1 MSILLPPTNCEK
13 ELTADLS
20 ASENE
25 EEENAQTNQP
35 DDSTPNFIEPSPKIC
50 TSTPRTPIIKKKRIG
65 LEDVNK
71 AAHDFFLQR
80 KKTAPI
86 EEDLDLCFL
95 KSVLPDMKC
104 MTPDQK
110 RRFKVG
116 VINLSGSILN
126 EKNISFCDQ
135 NQITS
140 GYRTQYHNMEKSS
153 NLVSPPMSSSSGST
167 YSTNSLNLAHPSTS
181 SQVYTQEWPYNQ

>member
-1 MSILLPPTNCEK
+1 MSLLLPSNNCEK
-13 ELTADLS
+13 EITTDLS

-25 EEENAQTNQP
+25 EENDETNQP
-35 DDSTPNFIEPSPKIC
+35 DALTSSFIELSPKIF
-50 TSTPRTPIIKKKRIG
+50 TSTPTQINKKKRIG

-71 AAHDFFLQR
+71 AAHDFFVQR
-80 KKTAPI
+80 KKTVTAV

-126 EKNISFCDQ
+126 EKNISFGDQ

-140 GYRTQYHNMEKSS
+140 GYSTQYHNLERSS
-153 NLVSPPMSSSSGST
+153 NIESPAMLSSSRSS
-167 YSTNSLNLAHPSTS
+167 YSTPPLNLAHPSTS
-181 SQVYTQEWPYNQ
+181 SRVYTQEWPYNQ

>member
-1 MSILLPPTNCEK
+1 MIFSYK
-13 ELTADLS
+13 
-20 ASENE
+20 
-25 EEENAQTNQP
+25 
-35 DDSTPNFIEPSPKIC
+35 
-50 TSTPRTPIIKKKRIG
+50 G
-65 LEDVNK
+65 
-71 AAHDFFLQR
+71 

-110 RRFKVG
+110 RRFNVG

-135 NQITS
+135 SQIIS
-140 GYRTQYHNMEKSS
+140 GY
-153 NLVSPPMSSSSGST
+153 ST
-167 YSTNSLNLAHPSTS
+167 
-181 SQVYTQEWPYNQ
+181 

>member
-1 MSILLPPTNCEK
+1 MHVKQSHNIIRSEYLNFVEPFTKSRKQSGNMSLLLPSNNCEK
-13 ELTADLS
+13 EITTDLS

-25 EEENAQTNQP
+25 EENDETNQP
-35 DDSTPNFIEPSPKIC
+35 DASTSSFIEPSPKIY
-50 TSTPRTPIIKKKRIG
+50 
-65 LEDVNK
+65 VNK
-71 AAHDFFLQR
+71 AAHDFFVQR
-80 KKTAPI
+80 KKTVTAV

-126 EKNISFCDQ
+126 EKNISFGDQ

-140 GYRTQYHNMEKSS
+140 GYSTQYHNLERSS
-153 NLVSPPMSSSSGST
+153 NLESPAMLSSSR
-167 YSTNSLNLAHPSTS
+167 
-181 SQVYTQEWPYNQ
+181 